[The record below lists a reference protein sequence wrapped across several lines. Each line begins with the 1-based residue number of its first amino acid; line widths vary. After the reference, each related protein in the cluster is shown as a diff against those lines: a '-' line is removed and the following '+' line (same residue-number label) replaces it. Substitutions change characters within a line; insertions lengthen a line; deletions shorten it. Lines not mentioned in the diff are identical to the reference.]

1 MTHDS
6 AISLRSPRT
15 GLAAITLVL
24 GVLACSSDSTG
35 PTEKPPS
42 ELNILRLAPDHPP
55 FEATTVSF
63 WARRGDSREGKI
75 YFLNA
80 QGQRGEEFA
89 RLQIDSESLLARPDG
104 TPIALGD
111 SVLITMT
118 IVDQSQLLVELQPSG
133 LRFSSSKPAELKLDY
148 GEADEDYNRDGQV
161 DGKDSEVEQQFA
173 IWRQERSSDPFV
185 KIGSVKV
192 EDLKEVEA
200 KLVSFSRYA
209 IAY

>member
-1 MTHDS
+1 MIRN
-6 AISLRSPRT
+6 AVIVL
-15 GLAAITLVL
+15 LL

-42 ELNILRLAPDHPP
+42 ELNILRLAPNHPP
-55 FEATTVSF
+55 FEATSVGF

-80 QGQRGEEFA
+80 QGARGEEFA
-89 RLQIDSESLLARPDG
+89 RLKIDSESLSSRPDG

-111 SVLITMT
+111 SIFITMT
-118 IVDQSQLLVELQPSG
+118 VVDQSQLLVELQPSG

-148 GEADEDYNRDGQV
+148 GEADDDYNHDGRV
-161 DGKDSEVEQQFA
+161 DEKDSEAEQQFA
-173 IWRQERSSDPFV
+173 IWRQEKAGAPFV

-192 EDLKEVEA
+192 EELKEVEA
-200 KLVSFSRYA
+200 KLLSFSRYA